1 MAPLGNEKNQLF
13 LGLFIHSVK
22 LGELQYLHDTAV
34 CVDKSGKIVAVEQQY
49 DQKKAE
55 ETLYPELGWK
65 ADDVTVT
72 TAKDGQFFFP
82 GFIDTHIHAPQYP
95 NVGIFGKSTLLD
107 WLNTYTFPM
116 EASLSSLPKARRVY
130 TRCIQRTLA
139 HGTTTAAYYATI
151 HVPST
156 NLLADLCLSLGQ
168 RAFVGRVC
176 MDNLGPDYYLDE
188 SPSQSLAATRAT
200 IDHIRSIDTDF
211 DLISPILTPRFAPA
225 CSVDAMTQLGAL
237 HRETNL
243 PIQTH
248 IAENVD
254 ELKLVRDMF
263 PDSKNYADVYDRFGL
278 LGKRTILAHAIHLS
292 EEEADLVARRGSKV
306 SHCPCSNS
314 ALTSG
319 VARVRWLLDKGVG
332 VGLGTDVSGGY
343 SPSVLDAARQAAL
356 VSNHLAMPPRA
367 GKKQIDA
374 DAEADTT
381 PEDGRE
387 LVRLSVEE
395 VLHLATRGGAEVVGL
410 GGKIGG
416 FEVGKE
422 WDAQLIGLGLVPEE
436 DDGAELKQDEQDQD
450 QDTGNVDIFGW
461 ERWEDRVA
469 KWVFNGDDRNVKKV
483 WVRGR
488 LVHERR

>member
-1 MAPLGNEKNQLF
+1 MAPLGNEKNQLY

-55 ETLYPELGWK
+55 ETLYPKLGWK
-65 ADDVTVT
+65 TDDVTVT
-72 TAKDGQFFFP
+72 IAKEGQFFFP

-139 HGTTTAAYYATI
+139 YGTTTAAYYATI

-188 SPSQSLAATRAT
+188 SASQSLAATRAT
-200 IDHIRSIDTDF
+200 IDHIRSIDADF

-225 CSVDAMTQLGAL
+225 CSVDAMAQLGAL
-237 HRETNL
+237 HKETNL

-292 EEEADLVARRGSKV
+292 DEEVDLVASRGSKV

-356 VSNHLAMPPRA
+356 VSNHLAMPSRT
-367 GKKQIDA
+367 GEKQIDA
-374 DAEADTT
+374 EAED
-381 PEDGRE
+381 DRE
-387 LVRLSVEE
+387 RVRLSVEE
-395 VLHLATRGGAEVVGL
+395 VLHLATRGGAEVVCL
-410 GGKIGG
+410 GEKIGG

-422 WDAQLIGLGLVPEE
+422 WDAQLIGLGLVPDE
-436 DDGAELKQDEQDQD
+436 DDGTESKQDEDQD
-450 QDTGNVDIFGW
+450 QEHDTGNVDIFGW

-488 LVHERR
+488 LVHQRR

>member
-1 MAPLGNEKNQLF
+1 MASKKNEKNQLF
-13 LGLFIHSVK
+13 LGLFIHSIN

-34 CVDKSGKIVAVEQQY
+34 CVDKSGKIVAVEQQC
-49 DQKKAE
+49 DQPKAE
-55 ETLYPELGWK
+55 ETLYPKLGWK
-65 ADDVTVT
+65 ADDTLVTI
-72 TAKDGQFFFP
+72 AKDGQFFFP
-82 GFIDTHIHAPQYP
+82 GFVDTHIHAPQYP

-130 TRCIQRTLA
+130 TRCIQRTLS
-139 HGTTTAAYYATI
+139 HGTTTATYYATI

-188 SPSQSLAATRAT
+188 SPSQSVAATQAT
-200 IDHIRSIDTDF
+200 IDHIRSIDASF
-211 DLISPILTPRFAPA
+211 DLVSPILTPRFAPA
-225 CSVDAMTQLGAL
+225 CSAEAMAQLGAL
-237 HRETNL
+237 HRATDL

-248 IAENVD
+248 ISENVN
-254 ELKLVRDMF
+254 ELQLVRDMF
-263 PDSKNYADVYDRFGL
+263 PDSRSYADVYDRFGL
-278 LGKRTILAHAIHLS
+278 LGRRTILAHAIHLT
-292 EEEADLVARRGSKV
+292 EHEADLVARRGAKV

-319 VARVRWLLDKGVG
+319 VARVRWLLDKGIG

-343 SPSVLDAARQAAL
+343 SPSILDAARQAAL
-356 VSNHLAMPPRA
+356 VSNHLAMPPRGGA
-367 GKKQIDA
+367 KKPSSSSDEPPSDDDDDDRA
-374 DAEADTT
+374 LA
-381 PEDGRE
+381 
-387 LVRLSVEE
+387 RLSVEE

-410 GGKIGG
+410 GEKIGG
-416 FEVGKE
+416 FDVGKE
-422 WDAQLIGLGLVPEE
+422 WDAQLIGLGLVPDEE
-436 DDGAELKQDEQDQD
+436 DDRQQEQERDRD
-450 QDTGNVDIFGW
+450 PGNVDIFGW

-488 LVHERR
+488 LVHERER